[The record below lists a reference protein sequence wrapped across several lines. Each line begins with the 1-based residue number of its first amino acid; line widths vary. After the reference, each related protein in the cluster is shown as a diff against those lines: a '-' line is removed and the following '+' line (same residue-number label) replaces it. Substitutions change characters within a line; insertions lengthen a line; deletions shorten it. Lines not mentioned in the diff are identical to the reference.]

1 MRMRTWS
8 RVGVMLMVVSLV
20 ACGGDDDG
28 GDGSTATE
36 TECTLADD
44 PGAPGQYADTCVMR
58 SWVEPYVGKYSSQYC
73 VLTIATDTSVP
84 AVFTLEI
91 SGDKLPGTY
100 TIDWEGGS
108 GMGNDSY
115 YRFTTDTTY
124 ATTSAENFTAAVKVS
139 DTEEQSVSLRVD
151 NVNATPAFSGNFQ
164 RTVTSPFL
172 NELVGCGEFS
182 REP

>member
-20 ACGGDDDG
+20 ACGGDDED
-28 GDGSTATE
+28 GDGSTATA

-44 PGAPGQYADTCVMR
+44 PGTPGQYADTCVMR
-58 SWVEPYVGKYSSQYC
+58 AWVEPYVGKYTSQNC
-73 VLTIATDTSVP
+73 VLTIATDTSAP

-91 SGDKLPGTY
+91 SGGKLPGTY
-100 TIDWEGGS
+100 AIDWEGGS

-124 ATTSAENFTAAVKVS
+124 ATTSAENFGVGQKVS
-139 DTEEQSVSLRVD
+139 DTEEHGIGFRVD
-151 NVNATPAFSGNFQ
+151 NVNATPAFSGSFQ
-164 RTVTSPFL
+164 KTVTSPFS
-172 NELVGCGEFS
+172 NDLVGCGEFQ
-182 REP
+182 RDP